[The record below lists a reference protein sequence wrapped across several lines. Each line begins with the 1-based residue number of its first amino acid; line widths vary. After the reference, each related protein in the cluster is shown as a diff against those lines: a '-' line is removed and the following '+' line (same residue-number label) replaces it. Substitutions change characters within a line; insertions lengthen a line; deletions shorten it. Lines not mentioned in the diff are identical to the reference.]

1 MLAYRGGAS
10 VLAVALVGLST
21 TPPVSAAAA
30 AAPAAATARLR
41 SLDGLLMV
49 AHGTRR
55 SGAMVMQTLLVTD
68 TGSIPLAVPMS
79 LHRRLVELAGPRV
92 NARGTTSGR
101 SFAVTTLSTATGARV
116 AHVAA
121 ASPRANTR
129 TPKVMRIAVVLMRF
143 PGSNAGATKAAVKA
157 PTFGARKSVA
167 NWFSQTSGKQVK
179 VTGTVFGYYPGVRT
193 CDLGSQMVAGA
204 VAAAKDGYVASKF
217 DHLVVVEPAQDCG
230 FGGIGW
236 VGQNGVFL
244 NGDVTPGVMEHEL
257 GHNLGLWHAGAY
269 ACGSNAIA
277 TSCLAEYGDPSDV
290 MGSPYLNHGYN
301 AEHKH
306 RIGWIP
312 AVEVRTVSTGTQ
324 TITLTA
330 SEDPLVAGSIQLIH
344 LRAADGTMYSIDK
357 RASIG
362 YDAGLSGVWIR
373 RVAAANTVDTA
384 LVRSS
389 AYTPGSTF
397 TDLIHHVTVK
407 TLTDGL
413 SKATVRV
420 CVGVCKAE

>member
-1 MLAYRGGAS
+1 
-10 VLAVALVGLST
+10 
-21 TPPVSAAAA
+21 
-30 AAPAAATARLR
+30 
-41 SLDGLLMV
+41 
-49 AHGTRR
+49 
-55 SGAMVMQTLLVTD
+55 
-68 TGSIPLAVPMS
+68 
-79 LHRRLVELAGPRV
+79 
-92 NARGTTSGR
+92 
-101 SFAVTTLSTATGARV
+101 
-116 AHVAA
+116 
-121 ASPRANTR
+121 
-129 TPKVMRIAVVLMRF
+129 MRIAVVLLRF
-143 PGSNAGATKAAVKA
+143 PGAQAGVTKAAVKA
-157 PTFGARKSVA
+157 STFGAKRSVA

-193 CDLGSQMVAGA
+193 CDIGTQLTAGA
-204 VAAAKDGYVASKF
+204 LAAAKGGYVASKF
-217 DHLVVVEPAQDCG
+217 DHLVVIEPAQDCG
-230 FGGIGW
+230 FSGIGW

-244 NGDVTPGVMEHEL
+244 NGEATPGVMEHEL

-269 ACGSNAIA
+269 ACGSRTIA
-277 TSCLAEYGDPSDV
+277 NSCLSEYGDPSDV

-312 AVEVRTVSTGTQ
+312 AAEVRTVSTGTQ

-330 SEDPLVAGSIQLIH
+330 SEDPLVAGSVQLIH
-344 LRAADGTMYSIDK
+344 LRAADGTMFSIDK

-373 RVAAANTVDTA
+373 RVSAADTVDTA

-389 AYTPGSTF
+389 AYTRGSTF
-397 TDLIHHVTVK
+397 TDLLHHVTVK

-420 CVGVCKAE
+420 CVGACKPQ